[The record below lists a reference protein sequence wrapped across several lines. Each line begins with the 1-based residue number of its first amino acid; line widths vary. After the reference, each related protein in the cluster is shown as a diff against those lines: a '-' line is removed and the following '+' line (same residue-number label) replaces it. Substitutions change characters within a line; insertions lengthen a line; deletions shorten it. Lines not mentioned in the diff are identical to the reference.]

1 MLDEKDLQAI
11 ASLIDSKLS
20 PVLGQLDQIDGQL
33 DQIDGRLDQIDGRL
47 DRIETTQAEHT
58 TALNELLDWVDEAQI
73 EVRIP
78 FGKVKEVK

>member
-33 DQIDGRLDQIDGRL
+33 DQIDGRLD
-47 DRIETTQAEHT
+47 RIETTQAEHT

-73 EVRIP
+73 EVREP
-78 FGKVKEVK
+78 LNKSV